1 MTGTSMVQNSASNR
15 SPTYH
20 LGVESEDSQSQRI
33 VPPPRHIIIADLA
46 GSGNLLG
53 ILTSDRLL
61 AYLRVRMRNLP
72 NPSLL
77 KMQVGDIIAVRWGE
91 RSWPVGGPHTSPSS
105 RFSCAAGPQQPTA
118 TSAHATSTCSPF
130 YLNPSTTCLQA
141 LHIMNSAW
149 AKMGLVCLPVA
160 AEMGRGFQGMLS
172 KMDILSCVFSD
183 TGTTP
188 LSSPISLLLAARPR
202 PPGCTTQAMCFITDS
217 LLTVIDRI
225 FRQKASCL
233 AVFEKPGT
241 GASWN
246 GQAAL
251 GPAVGVITTSDLLHV
266 TILTSTKDPPDNP
279 QQHLMDGQVVSPL
292 SQSSSD
298 SRESPAT
305 TTALCRSQNSG
316 PSSSV
321 SSYSLSNKR
330 NSLPGVVG
338 DPESTNITFV
348 GAGIPS
354 SRLTSRTTAQGQQQQ
369 QILPGQAQKV
379 IKSKP
384 PQLAAGKQT
393 NADEE
398 NIMFPMDFS

>member
-1 MTGTSMVQNSASNR
+1 
-15 SPTYH
+15 
-20 LGVESEDSQSQRI
+20 
-33 VPPPRHIIIADLA
+33 
-46 GSGNLLG
+46 
-53 ILTSDRLL
+53 
-61 AYLRVRMRNLP
+61 
-72 NPSLL
+72 
-77 KMQVGDIIAVRWGE
+77 
-91 RSWPVGGPHTSPSS
+91 
-105 RFSCAAGPQQPTA
+105 
-118 TSAHATSTCSPF
+118 
-130 YLNPSTTCLQA
+130 
-141 LHIMNSAW
+141 
-149 AKMGLVCLPVA
+149 
-160 AEMGRGFQGMLS
+160 
-172 KMDILSCVFSD
+172 
-183 TGTTP
+183 
-188 LSSPISLLLAARPR
+188 
-202 PPGCTTQAMCFITDS
+202 MCFITDS

-330 NSLPGVVG
+330 NSLPVTVDRTLQRPDVSLGKSPRHLTQLPSPLGPNSITRFFHRQKRNSESEPPSMQLEGPFQAHSCRRRTTIHAAFHSGVVG